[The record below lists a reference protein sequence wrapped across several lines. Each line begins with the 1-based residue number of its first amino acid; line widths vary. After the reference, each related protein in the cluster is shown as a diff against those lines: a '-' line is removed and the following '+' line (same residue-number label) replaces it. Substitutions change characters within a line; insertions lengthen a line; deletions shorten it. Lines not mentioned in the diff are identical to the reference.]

1 MRLFKA
7 LVVVVAM
14 LDAAMFLQSPSSPLS
29 ATSPTQAVGYAT
41 PDMSIAD
48 AAGLVS
54 TAARP

>member
-7 LVVVVAM
+7 LIVVVGL

-29 ATSPTQAVGYAT
+29 ATSPTQVVGYAA
-41 PDMSIAD
+41 PEISAVDGSAMMP
-48 AAGLVS
+48 